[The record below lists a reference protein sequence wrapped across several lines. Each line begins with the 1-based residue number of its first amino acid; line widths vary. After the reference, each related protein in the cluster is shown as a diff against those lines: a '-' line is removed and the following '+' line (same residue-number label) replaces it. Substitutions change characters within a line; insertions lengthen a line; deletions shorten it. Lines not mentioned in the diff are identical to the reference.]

1 MDSYDFWYAITQ
13 GCDLPINLWN
23 KEYDLGLPDI
33 FKVFV
38 RVFVVKISVPAL
50 QIHVKYRD
58 GVTDS
63 L

>member
-13 GCDLPINLWN
+13 GCDLPINLRVAWQIN
-23 KEYDLGLPDI
+23 TCK
-33 FKVFV
+33 
-38 RVFVVKISVPAL
+38 VFVVKISVVAL

-58 GVTDS
+58 GITDS